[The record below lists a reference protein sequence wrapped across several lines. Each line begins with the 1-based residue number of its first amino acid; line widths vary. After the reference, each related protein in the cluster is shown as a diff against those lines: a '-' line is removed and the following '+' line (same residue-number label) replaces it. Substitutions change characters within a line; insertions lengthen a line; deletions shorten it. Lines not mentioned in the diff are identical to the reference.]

1 MPFDPSL
8 AHKHIKRFWSMPAEF
23 GMERGANFTYL
34 HEIVSDR
41 YALLSGMQVLHDELQ
56 FADERGGA
64 DLEFC
69 GADLDVPSV
78 CTTLAFTNCG
88 DRIHQ
93 GEAQRYRAVVAARFA
108 TLSELGDLK
117 VESFSPFGGGTDES
131 STLAHVTVAHQLDA
145 PLRRRIYEGNAQS
158 YVMVAI
164 DLKTHVGREDLNG
177 KTSYGV
183 TREAPWR
190 EPRSACGAMIGTLK
204 SYDEKNPVHRRLRRD
219 LGEENYALLTGKGV
233 HTSDGVDISAAVASA
248 IVSVRGLVNTAK
260 SLTAGEL
267 DERGVGHLTASM
279 TVNRVAM
286 GDPIIYLARAIV
298 FQNQITVQGLGLDA
312 NRYGGKLVDYKDDK
326 RLILTYDGRD
336 HHQVP
341 IQDLEAFQK

>member
-1 MPFDPSL
+1 MRFDSTL
-8 AHKHIKRFWSMPAEF
+8 AQRHIKRFWSMPGEF

-78 CTTLAFTNCG
+78 VTTLAYTNCG

-93 GEAQRYRAVVAARFA
+93 GEAQRYRSVVAARFA

-117 VESFSPFGGGTDES
+117 VESFSPFGGGADES

-145 PLRRRIYEGNAQS
+145 PLRQRIYEGNAQS
-158 YVMVAI
+158 YVMVAV
-164 DLKTHVGREDLNG
+164 DLKTHVGRDDTG
-177 KTSYGV
+177 PTPTFGI

-190 EPRSACGAMIGTLK
+190 EARAACGAMIGTLK
-204 SYDEKNPVHRRLRRD
+204 SYDEGNHVHRRLRHD
-219 LGEENYALLTGKGV
+219 LGEANFALLSGKGIQV
-233 HTSDGVDISAAVASA
+233 DGLDITAAVASA
-248 IVSVRGLVNTAK
+248 IVSVRGLVNTAS
-260 SLTAGEL
+260 SLIDGEL

-279 TVNRVAM
+279 TVNRVGM
-286 GDPIIYLARAIV
+286 PDPIIYLARAIA
-298 FQNQITVQGLGLDA
+298 FQGTIQIQGLGLDA
-312 NRYGGKLVDYKDDK
+312 TQYGAKLVDYKSDR
-326 RLILTYDGRD
+326 RLILTYAGRD
-336 HHQVP
+336 FREVP
-341 IQDLEAFQK
+341 IQSFADFVK

>member
-1 MPFDPSL
+1 
-8 AHKHIKRFWSMPAEF
+8 MPAEF

-56 FADERGGA
+56 FADARGGA

-78 CTTLAFTNCG
+78 VTTLAFTNCG

-93 GEAQRYRAVVAARFA
+93 GESQRYRSIVAARFA

-145 PLRRRIYEGNAQS
+145 PLRQRVYDGNAQS
-158 YVMVAI
+158 YVLVAI
-164 DLKTHVGREDLNG
+164 DLKTHVGRDEEDG
-177 KTSYGV
+177 RPQFGI

-190 EPRSACGAMIGTLK
+190 EPRAACGAMVGALK
-204 SYDEKNPVHRRLRRD
+204 QFDEVNPVHRRLRRD
-219 LGEENYALLTGKGV
+219 LGEENFALLTGKGIRCE
-233 HTSDGVDISAAVASA
+233 GVDITAAVASA
-248 IVSVRGLVNTAK
+248 IIAIRGLVDTAR

-279 TVNRVAM
+279 TVNRVSRA
-286 GDPIIYLARAIV
+286 DPIIYLARAIV
-298 FQNQITVQGLGLDA
+298 FGGEIMVQGLGLEA
-312 NRYGGKLVDYKDDK
+312 KRYGGTLVSYKNDQ
-326 RLILTYDGRD
+326 RLILTYDDQDFRKI
-336 HHQVP
+336 P
-341 IQDLEAFQK
+341 IRPLAEFLRPA